1 MYILLLYF
9 TLLTGFISN
18 KNPQLT
24 IKIENIEV
32 LEGDIRIG
40 MFNASEKFLK
50 QGLSFKNYIIAVE
63 NTTETI
69 IIDDLPEGDYA
80 FILYHDKNADGKIN
94 RNLIGIPKEPFGF
107 SNNMKPKFAKPT
119 FEECK
124 FSLTENI
131 ELQIKLGYY

>member
-80 FILYHDKNADGKIN
+80 FILYHGMSSFV
-94 RNLIGIPKEPFGF
+94 G
-107 SNNMKPKFAKPT
+107 T
-119 FEECK
+119 FLSE
-124 FSLTENI
+124 
-131 ELQIKLGYY
+131 

>member
-1 MYILLLYF
+1 M
-9 TLLTGFISN
+9 
-18 KNPQLT
+18 
-24 IKIENIEV
+24 
-32 LEGDIRIG
+32 
-40 MFNASEKFLK
+40 
-50 QGLSFKNYIIAVE
+50 
-63 NTTETI
+63 
-69 IIDDLPEGDYA
+69 
-80 FILYHDKNADGKIN
+80 N